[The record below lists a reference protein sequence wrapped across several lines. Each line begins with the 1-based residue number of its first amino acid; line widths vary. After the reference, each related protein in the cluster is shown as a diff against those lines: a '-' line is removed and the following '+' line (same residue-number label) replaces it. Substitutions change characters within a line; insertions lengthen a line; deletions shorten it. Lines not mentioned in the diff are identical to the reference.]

1 MQKNNV
7 KYIYHGTYC
16 LFDTINLKKCSSWKD
31 FGQGFYG
38 TLDFEQAKKFANKK
52 VKDLTLTNNKNI
64 DAKPYVLVFEY
75 QDNSDNKIYEFNY
88 KDKIDMRKWFKTI
101 YSYRNDY
108 IDLIDRDV
116 FTSDIIIGKIADD
129 GTKSILT
136 NFQLEDINDEYILDK
151 NISKSMPNKLK
162 EQICFK
168 TNKAIK
174 TLKFAKAYDVK
185 EGKWVKVCKK

>member
-174 TLKFAKAYDVK
+174 TLKFIKAYDVK

>member
-174 TLKFAKAYDVK
+174 TLKFTKAYDVK